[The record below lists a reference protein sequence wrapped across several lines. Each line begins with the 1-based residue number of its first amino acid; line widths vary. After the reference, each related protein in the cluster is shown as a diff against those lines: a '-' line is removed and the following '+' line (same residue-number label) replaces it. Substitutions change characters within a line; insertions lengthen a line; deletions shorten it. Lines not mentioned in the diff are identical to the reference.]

1 MYDIKP
7 LEEDWKKYRQKKM
20 SPWYLGFF
28 SLLVIS
34 IVFLMLFKNKIDLAF
49 LKSYMANTDTVVSVQ
64 SEEYQVLLNGAL
76 ENIET
81 KQNNQVYQS
90 EENKHKNTFV
100 AIPLTDG
107 ESKERVHLDIIETNS
122 DVAYEEVE
130 KRFLIS
136 QDIDDSLFLAKSYYE
151 KGNYQRAEY
160 WALETNKLDESLEES
175 IFIFVKSKVKLD
187 GKVEAVNM
195 LKHYIKKS
203 DSEEAKNLLY
213 QIQNGTL

>member
-28 SLLVIS
+28 SLLVGS
-34 IVFLMLFKNKIDLAF
+34 IVFIMLFNGKIEFNF
-49 LKSYMANTDTVVSVQ
+49 LKKYMIESSNDISVKLSSYDI
-64 SEEYQVLLNGAL
+64 LLEGAL
-76 ENIET
+76 ETLET
-81 KQNNQVYQS
+81 K
-90 EENKHKNTFV
+90 ENKKLSQKIANSNGTFID
-100 AIPLTDG
+100 IPLTDS
-107 ESKERVHLDIIETNS
+107 EHKERVHMDIIESNS
-122 DVAYEEVE
+122 DAAYQEVE

-136 QDIDDSLFLAKSYYE
+136 QDIDDSLFLAKSYYA

-175 IFIFVKSKVKLD
+175 IFIFVKSKVKL
-187 GKVEAVNM
+187 GNNVEALNM

-203 DSEEAKNLLY
+203 DSEEARNLLY
-213 QIQNGTL
+213 KLKNGTL